1 MERERDRSDRGARAV
16 IKAAASRPT
25 AESKTEAWRRINAE
39 GYGSYHLTRAA
50 MQGFVWPSQ
59 RDLLLP
65 FREPFFKELR
75 GVFATY
81 DHPFAR
87 SYLMNLFQD
96 RWAEPEMLERAGQ
109 VLAELN
115 PAETTLARQL
125 NEEID
130 DLARAIRV
138 CAYAESAG

>member
-1 MERERDRSDRGARAV
+1 
-16 IKAAASRPT
+16 
-25 AESKTEAWRRINAE
+25 
-39 GYGSYHLTRAA
+39 
-50 MQGFVWPSQ
+50 
-59 RDLLLP
+59 
-65 FREPFFKELR
+65 
-75 GVFATY
+75 
-81 DHPFAR
+81 
-87 SYLMNLFQD
+87 MNLFQD